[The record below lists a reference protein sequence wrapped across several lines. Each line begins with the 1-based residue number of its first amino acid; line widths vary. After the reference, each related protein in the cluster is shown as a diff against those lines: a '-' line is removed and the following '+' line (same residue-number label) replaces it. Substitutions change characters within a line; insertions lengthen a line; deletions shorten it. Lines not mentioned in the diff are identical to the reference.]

1 MSRSSPWLRLMLI
14 AFVANGLGPFGLKI
28 MAEKGLS
35 EQYHYQYLILWYAGG
50 LLFGLAWFLATRG
63 RFRAQE
69 LVMAF
74 GIGVGSFGGQLF
86 SLLALERNVPGYV
99 VFPMTTGG
107 NLFLVAAAGIFIFRE
122 KVGPYGIAGILTGI
136 LAGPAQ
142 SRLN

>member
-136 LAGPAQ
+136 LSLVLLSLG
-142 SRLN
+142 

>member
-1 MSRSSPWLRLMLI
+1 MNRSSTWLRLMLI
-14 AFVANGLGPFGLKI
+14 AFVANGLGPFGLKV
-28 MAEKGLS
+28 MAEKGIS
-35 EQYHYQYLILWYAGG
+35 EQYHYQYLVLWYAGG

-69 LVMAF
+69 LGMAF
-74 GIGVGSFGGQLF
+74 GIAMGSFGGQLF

-107 NLFLVAAAGIFIFRE
+107 NLFLVAAAGIFLFRE

-136 LAGPAQ
+136 LSLVLLSLG
-142 SRLN
+142 

>member
-35 EQYHYQYLILWYAGG
+35 EKYHYQYLLLWYAGG

-63 RFRAQE
+63 KFQAQE
-69 LVMAF
+69 IVMAF
-74 GIGVGSFGGQLF
+74 GIGCGSFGGQLF
-86 SLLALERNVPGYV
+86 SLLALERNVPGYI

-107 NLFLVAAAGIFIFRE
+107 NLFLVAAAGVFFFRE
-122 KVGPYGIAGILTGI
+122 KIGPYGIAGVLTGI
-136 LAGPAQ
+136 LSLVLLSLG
-142 SRLN
+142 